1 MTEPQIVT
9 WVYHP
14 DTATI
19 TAEVQGDGIDALS
32 LPSITVGLFLA
43 GGLARLIRS
52 AR

>member
-19 TAEVQGDGIDALS
+19 TAEVQGDG
-32 LPSITVGLFLA
+32 
-43 GGLARLIRS
+43 RS
-52 AR
+52 VIVATIPADPPTE